1 MIALTA
7 CGDSVPGNAVATVD
21 GKAITR
27 TEFAHWL
34 NIAELQSASQGA
46 PKVSYSPPDFAS
58 CVASKRKSAP
68 KPAKGQPSQT
78 DAQFKTLCKQEYV
91 SLRDQ
96 AMQFL
101 ILEQWING
109 EAKDQGVTLSN
120 AEFNKQYTAA
130 KKQSFPTEKDFQTFI
145 KQSGYTVSDTKRQV
159 HWNALYTDLQKKA
172 VAKAAKVTDKSIAAF
187 YNKNKSQPPFSTP
200 ATRDLRVVLTKTE
213 AKANQAKQALQ
224 SGQSWKVVAKKYSID
239 QASKNQGGSLLGIA
253 QGTQEKTF
261 DTAIFA
267 ATKNKLTGP
276 VKTQFGYYVF
286 EVRKIVP
293 ATHESLKQATPTI
306 KPQLLA
312 TNQQKA
318 DTDFNNALLK
328 KWKAKTNCA
337 DQFAMAQCKNAPK
350 VSTTTTAAP
359 ASGGTVTP
367 TPTPTG

>member
-21 GKAITR
+21 GKSITR

-34 NIAELQSASQGA
+34 NIAELQSAAQGV
-46 PKVSYSPPDFAS
+46 PKVSYSPPDFTS
-58 CVASKRKSAP
+58 CIASKRKSAP
-68 KPAKGQPSQT
+68 KPAKGQPSET
-78 DAQFKTLCKQEYV
+78 DAQFKTTCKQEYE

-109 EAKDQGVTLSN
+109 EAKAQGVKLST
-120 AEFNKQYTAA
+120 ADFNKQYDTA
-130 KKQSFPTEKDFQTFI
+130 KKQSFPTEKDFQTFL

-159 HWNALYTDLQKKA
+159 HWNALYTELQKKA
-172 VAKAAKVTDKSIAAF
+172 VAKAPKVTDKAIAAF
-187 YNKNKSQPPFSTP
+187 YNKNKNQPPFSTP
-200 ATRDLRVVLTKTE
+200 ASRDLRVVLTKTE
-213 AKANQAKQALQ
+213 AKANQARAALQ

-239 QASKNQGGSLLGIA
+239 QASKNQGGALLGIA
-253 QGTQEKTF
+253 KGSQEKTF

-267 ATKNKLTGP
+267 ATKGKLTGP

-286 EVRKIVP
+286 EVTKVVA
-293 ATHESLKQATPTI
+293 ATHESLQQATATI

-337 DQFAMAQCKNAPK
+337 DQYAMAQCKNAPK
-350 VSTTTTAAP
+350 VSTTTTAAAP
-359 ASGGTVTP
+359 AGGTVTP
-367 TPTPTG
+367 TPTG